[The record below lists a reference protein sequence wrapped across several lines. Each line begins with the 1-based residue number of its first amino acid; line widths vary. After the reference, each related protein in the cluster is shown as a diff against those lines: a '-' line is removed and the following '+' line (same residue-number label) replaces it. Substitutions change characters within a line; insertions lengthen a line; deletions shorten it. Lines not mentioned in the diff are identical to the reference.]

1 MPIERRE
8 PVIPC
13 PRRENFKTS
22 KFKCVFE
29 EFRVQNGIWLATDNY
44 KISMYEGLGGS
55 HKAGRKPEVGCAR
68 ALYMFANSCSS
79 ESIRGDGDYWW

>member
-1 MPIERRE
+1 MPIERWE
-8 PVIPC
+8 PVILSL
-13 PRRENFKTS
+13 RKGNFKTL

-55 HKAGRKPEVGCAR
+55 HQFGKKPEVGFAL
-68 ALYMFANSCSS
+68 ALYVTLRAVVHLKQ
-79 ESIRGDGDYWW
+79 

>member
-55 HKAGRKPEVGCAR
+55 HKAGRKPEVGCAQ
-68 ALYMFANSCSS
+68 ALYISL
-79 ESIRGDGDYWW
+79 RTVVHLKQ